1 MCYIQYVFSFHIFK
15 LNNENLIRGSLSR
28 AEALIRKLGTLQSN
42 ALQWLVPNFDA
53 FGVLDAF
60 DEEMSPA
67 NLSNVSIDDL
77 DYQPVRAGCY
87 RQSSSDS
94 IRRQYALLGESLSSQ
109 SFSTRTNA
117 TTRASST
124 ASSSNHLFASSN
136 VSSSRT

>member
-1 MCYIQYVFSFHIFK
+1 MIYNFHIFK
-15 LNNENLIRGSLSR
+15 LNNENLMRGSLSR

-42 ALQWLVPNFDA
+42 ALQWFVPNFDA

-67 NLSNVSIDDL
+67 NLSNVSIEDF
-77 DYQPVRAGCY
+77 DYQPVRPGCY

-136 VSSSRT
+136 ISSSRT